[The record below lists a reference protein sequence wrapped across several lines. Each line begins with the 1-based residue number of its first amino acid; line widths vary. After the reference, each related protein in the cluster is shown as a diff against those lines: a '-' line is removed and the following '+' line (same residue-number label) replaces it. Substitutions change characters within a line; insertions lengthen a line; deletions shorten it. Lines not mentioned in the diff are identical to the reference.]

1 MIRSLKKALQP
12 SANDVAVIFELPS
25 NYQVKVV
32 PEKIP
37 NIFNGEKTVICGLL
51 MENLEQKGGS
61 FKCKATLTGNILG
74 EEFKFEIP
82 FELTEEQSEEDVLVI
97 HQLAVKKMIQEWQD
111 DEEPYE
117 QKHKKEIIE
126 LSTDASV
133 VSKYTAYIAVDVAQN
148 KPVSGS
154 MQSYELT
161 ATNAG
166 MHNVPMGGMFMS
178 PAPGTLAG
186 AFQSFKISFDSV
198 PPPPAYIEVDMAQNK
213 PVSGSMLSYK
223 LTATDAGMY
232 DEYDEDMFMAPAPG
246 TLAGTLQSFEMDS
259 LSFDSEMDSL
269 SFDSEM
275 DSLSFDSVPP
285 PPPLGA
291 LSYSYPPPPPS
302 GAMGG
307 DIPTQR
313 SGIPTMAAMQ
323 GGGMPTRHTVRA
335 MGGGK
340 PTLLSSNIRNENLQ
354 MPLLTAPVKQRR
366 SVEKSTCGMQSSS
379 SPAKQTS
386 VNFIVSLQQ
395 ANGSWLLSD
404 QLAGV
409 VSKSVEELKSYCPV
423 SCDDILIAN
432 IWATLVVIEL
442 LKKKYPSMLEEVE
455 LVIQKAEQWVGKHP
469 LPSGVN
475 LTTLKESASKLF

>member
-37 NIFNGEKTVICGLL
+37 NIFNGEKTVIYGLL

-82 FELTEEQSEEDVLVI
+82 FELTEEQSEEDVSVI

-133 VSKYTAYIAVDVAQN
+133 VSRYTAYIAVDVAQN

-166 MHNVPMGGMFMS
+166 MHNVAMGGVFMP

-186 AFQSFKISFDSV
+186 AFQSFKISFDSA
-198 PPPPAYIEVDMAQNK
+198 PPPPAYIEVDVAQNK
-213 PVSGSMLSYK
+213 PVSGSLLSYE
-223 LTATDAGMY
+223 LTATNAGM
-232 DEYDEDMFMAPAPG
+232 YDEDMFMAPAPG
-246 TLAGTLQSFEMDS
+246 IFADTLQSFEMDS
-259 LSFDSEMDSL
+259 LSFDSEIDSL
-269 SFDSEM
+269 SFDSA
-275 DSLSFDSVPP
+275 PP
-285 PPPLGA
+285 PPPRGA
-291 LSYSYPPPPPS
+291 LSYSCPPPPPS

-307 DIPTQR
+307 GIPTQR

-323 GGGMPTRHTVRA
+323 EGGMPTRHTMRA

-366 SVEKSTCGMQSSS
+366 SVEKSKFGMQSSS
-379 SPAKQTS
+379 SPAKQTG

-409 VSKSVEELKSYCPV
+409 VSKSVEELKSCCPV

-442 LKKKYPSMLEEVE
+442 LKKKYPSMLEELE